1 GTTTKVPRRF
11 TQNDPSK
18 VLARVPALADGSY
31 TLRIVTQFST
41 NTELKNPRTLE
52 YKDKLIVGNSG
63 GGGEDDRPVIE

>member
-1 GTTTKVPRRF
+1 M
-11 TQNDPSK
+11 
-18 VLARVPALADGSY
+18 LARVPALADGSY